1 MESREFRNGLFRN
14 SVFALLLISCVVST
28 ERAQGQDVEPRRW
41 TPFPVGT
48 NVLGAVYANTS
59 GDVLFDPV
67 LLVEDAQADVDT
79 FVVAYARSFAFA
91 GRLSRL
97 DVIVPWQNANW
108 SGLLEGAPA
117 SVSRVGLADPSF
129 RVSINLFG
137 APAVG
142 GNGPQT
148 NPADHGVSTLVGA
161 AVAVT
166 VPLGE
171 YLDDKLLNL
180 GSNRYIVRPQVGVV
194 HKRGPWSFE
203 LTGSTFF
210 FTANKKFLIDSK
222 REQDPLHAVQAH
234 LIREFRPGLWSSLSA
249 AYGWG
254 GENTVDGVHS
264 RDKSRVVLAAISAGF
279 PVTKNQG
286 VSVSYIINRTHEDTG
301 SDLNTLTIG
310 WSRLF

>member
-1 MESREFRNGLFRN
+1 MESQEFRNGFSRN
-14 SVFALLLISCVVST
+14 PVFALLLISCVLAT
-28 ERAQGQDVEPRRW
+28 ENARGQDVEPRRW
-41 TPFPVGT
+41 TPFPDGT
-48 NVLGAVYANTS
+48 NILGTAYARTS

-79 FVVAYARSFAFA
+79 LIVAYARSFAFA

-129 RVSINLFG
+129 RVSVNLFG
-137 APAVG
+137 APAAS
-142 GNGPQT
+142 GNESQT
-148 NPADHGVSTLVGA
+148 YVANQDVSTLVGVA
-161 AVAVT
+161 IAVT

-180 GSNRYIVRPQVGVV
+180 GSNRYIIRPQVGVV
-194 HKRGPWSFE
+194 HTRGAWSYE

-210 FTANKKFLIDSK
+210 FTDNKKFLISSM
-222 REQDPLHAVQAH
+222 REQDPLYAVQAH
-234 LIREFRPGLWSSLSA
+234 LIRVFRPGLWSSLSA

-254 GENTVDGVHS
+254 GENTVDGVPG

-279 PVTKNQG
+279 PVAKAQG
-286 VSVSYIINRTHEDTG
+286 VSVSYIVNRTHEDTG
-301 SDLNTLTIG
+301 SNLNTLTIG
-310 WSRLF
+310 WSLLF